1 MHECQYLN
9 KEGILWPQKLY
20 TPTRAG
26 RASWARTSLS
36 QAPLIVIKWRY
47 DCKRIKNP
55 RLRLPRTLKRLGGH
69 SGVRTGSHH
78 LCGGGRSKTSDIE
91 FWLQLYDVL
100 LIKLQRTQ
108 TLTAST
114 EKSASCSSKASINQQ
129 SINQLG
135 SLQCRQHNNNHASP
149 SVKLCNKDAI

>member
-1 MHECQYLN
+1 MPIFTQRGDIVASEKNVHTYTSEARLLS
-9 KEGILWPQKLY
+9 KARKLSK
-20 TPTRAG
+20 A
-26 RASWARTSLS
+26 ALSLS
-36 QAPLIVIKWRY
+36 PLIIQIIKPW
-47 DCKRIKNP
+47 
-55 RLRLPRTLKRLGGH
+55 LRLPRSLKSLGRH
-69 SGVRTGSHH
+69 SGLRTGSHH